1 LSLAYRACF
10 SPFSS
15 LFLDSPLIYLQP
27 IPYNRVNPISKQI
40 KEYIMSQNTYSP
52 YGDSPGLVKTIAVMT
67 LVNGIVNIL
76 WGLGVTA
83 GVVLGTF
90 FIGLICAPIT
100 ILPTILGIFEMIY
113 ALKLLANPPQP
124 VQPSTSIAIL
134 EILCVL
140 AGNVFSMIVGILA
153 LVFYNDPQVKEY
165 FANLNRIP
173 YPVAPVPPVPPAA
186 PDPESFPEQ
195 APVIEAEPPAEAPS
209 EVPAAPKPK
218 KKPGTRKVAA
228 EKKDAPS
235 QKDASSK
242 AEKPKQKPKSGNSSS

>member
-1 LSLAYRACF
+1 
-10 SPFSS
+10 
-15 LFLDSPLIYLQP
+15 
-27 IPYNRVNPISKQI
+27 
-40 KEYIMSQNTYSP
+40 MSENTYSP
-52 YGDSPGLVKTIAVMT
+52 YGDNPGLVKTIAIMT
-67 LVNGIVNIL
+67 LVNGIFNIL
-76 WGLGVTA
+76 WGLGVTT

-90 FIGLICAPIT
+90 FIGLICAPVT

-165 FANLNRIP
+165 FARLNGIP
-173 YPVAPVPPVPPAA
+173 YPVAPEAPVPPSPPVTPEPA
-186 PDPESFPEQ
+186 PAIEPES
-195 APVIEAEPPAEAPS
+195 PAEAAP
-209 EVPAAPKPK
+209 EPKTPKP

-228 EKKDAPS
+228 EKSEESEAEADSKSKKDEA
-235 QKDASSK
+235 
-242 AEKPKQKPKSGNSSS
+242 

>member
-1 LSLAYRACF
+1 
-10 SPFSS
+10 
-15 LFLDSPLIYLQP
+15 
-27 IPYNRVNPISKQI
+27 
-40 KEYIMSQNTYSP
+40 MSQNTYSP

-67 LVNGIVNIL
+67 LVNGIFNIL

-165 FANLNRIP
+165 FANLNGIP
-173 YPVAPVPPVPPAA
+173 YPVTPEAPVPPASPVA
-186 PDPESFPEQ
+186 PEP
-195 APVIEAEPPAEAPS
+195 APVIDAEPPAEVAP
-209 EVPAAPKPK
+209 EAPAAPKP
-218 KKPGTRKVAA
+218 KKPGTRKVAS
-228 EKKDAPS
+228 EKKNATPEE
-235 QKDASSK
+235 DASAK
-242 AEKPKQKPKSGNSSS
+242 IEKPKRKPKSGASSS

>member
-1 LSLAYRACF
+1 
-10 SPFSS
+10 
-15 LFLDSPLIYLQP
+15 
-27 IPYNRVNPISKQI
+27 
-40 KEYIMSQNTYSP
+40 MSENTYSP
-52 YGDSPGLVKTIAVMT
+52 YGDNPGLVKTIAIMT
-67 LVNGIVNIL
+67 LVNGIFNIL
-76 WGLGVTA
+76 WGLGVTT

-90 FIGLICAPIT
+90 FIGLICAPVT

-165 FANLNRIP
+165 FARLNGIP
-173 YPVAPVPPVPPAA
+173 YPVAPEAPVPPSPPVTPEPA
-186 PDPESFPEQ
+186 PAIEPES
-195 APVIEAEPPAEAPS
+195 PAEAAP
-209 EVPAAPKPK
+209 EPKTPKP

-228 EKKDAPS
+228 EKSEESEAEADSKSEKDEA
-235 QKDASSK
+235 
-242 AEKPKQKPKSGNSSS
+242 